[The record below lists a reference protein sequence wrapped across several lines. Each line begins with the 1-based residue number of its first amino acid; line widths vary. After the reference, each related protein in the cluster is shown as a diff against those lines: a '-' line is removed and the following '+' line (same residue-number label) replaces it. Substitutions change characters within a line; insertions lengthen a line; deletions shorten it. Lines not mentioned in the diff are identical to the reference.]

1 MGELNDD
8 EEWQIVDAVKIG
20 DIKFIQNLL
29 WRGLSP
35 DYKFSIALGRI
46 NNIFL
51 QSVFHNK
58 LEIVKLLIQDGA
70 NINYENSS
78 DENALVISAI
88 FNNGDHTIF
97 NYLID
102 KGINVNSGVVSGMSL
117 LSWSMFSN
125 IKIMKKLLDNGVDVN
140 RGYMFN
146 HRPLHFGVTSICMTS
161 PNVINKLIDNGADL
175 NLCNSENQSPL
186 HKACVHSEQYSGQM
200 KRIEKID
207 IFLERG
213 ANPYIK
219 TKNDKDI
226 FNDSRVDPVTRNYI
240 KKKISDLHH
249 LNLSYKMLQVAKSL
263 NTESPIDCLSDD
275 ILQLISQEITS
286 TIYNYKDTLDRSKYR
301 SRNCRMSRYID

>member
-8 EEWQIVDAVKIG
+8 EEWQIVEAVKIG
-20 DIKFIQNLL
+20 DIKFIQKLL
-29 WRGLSP
+29 WSGLSP
-35 DYKFSIALGRI
+35 DYKFSIPLGRI
-46 NNIFL
+46 DNLFL
-51 QSVFHNK
+51 KSIFHNQ

-70 NINYENSS
+70 NINYENSAH
-78 DENALVISAI
+78 ENGLVISAI

-102 KGINVNSGVVSGMSL
+102 KGINVNSGVISGYSL
-117 LSWSMFSN
+117 LTWSMFSN
-125 IKIMKKLLDNGVDVN
+125 IKIMRKLLDCGVDVN
-140 RGYMFN
+140 LGYMFN
-146 HRPLHFGVTSICMTS
+146 HRPLHFGVTSSCMTS
-161 PNVINKLIDNGADL
+161 PNVINTLIDNGADL

-186 HKACVHSEQYSGQM
+186 HKACVHIEQYYGQM

-219 TKNDKDI
+219 TNNGTDI
-226 FNDSRVDPVTRNYI
+226 FNDTHVDPVTRNYI

-249 LNLSYKMLQVAKSL
+249 LNLSYKMLQVSKSL

-275 ILQLISQEITS
+275 ILKLISQEITS
-286 TIYNYKDTLDRSKYR
+286 TTYNYKDTLDRSKY
-301 SRNCRMSRYID
+301 ID

>member
-1 MGELNDD
+1 MGELDDD

-102 KGINVNSGVVSGMSL
+102 KLTFNFFIN
-117 LSWSMFSN
+117 F
-125 IKIMKKLLDNGVDVN
+125 
-140 RGYMFN
+140 F
-146 HRPLHFGVTSICMTS
+146 
-161 PNVINKLIDNGADL
+161 
-175 NLCNSENQSPL
+175 
-186 HKACVHSEQYSGQM
+186 
-200 KRIEKID
+200 
-207 IFLERG
+207 
-213 ANPYIK
+213 
-219 TKNDKDI
+219 
-226 FNDSRVDPVTRNYI
+226 
-240 KKKISDLHH
+240 
-249 LNLSYKMLQVAKSL
+249 
-263 NTESPIDCLSDD
+263 
-275 ILQLISQEITS
+275 
-286 TIYNYKDTLDRSKYR
+286 
-301 SRNCRMSRYID
+301 